1 LKYILEQ
8 TTPMDIILDLE
19 CAGLDI
25 LLLLLLFWFWLDE
38 KTTDWNFDVFGGEEE
53 TRLKSA

>member
-1 LKYILEQ
+1 LEQ